1 MKTGRLLK
9 ENLRELFVKS
19 DCGEDEAGEAVLQSE
34 SEIVVLSLVLTGLVE
49 LSVVLLLSVVVVL
62 AALLSWGY

>member
-1 MKTGRLLK
+1 M
-9 ENLRELFVKS
+9 KS